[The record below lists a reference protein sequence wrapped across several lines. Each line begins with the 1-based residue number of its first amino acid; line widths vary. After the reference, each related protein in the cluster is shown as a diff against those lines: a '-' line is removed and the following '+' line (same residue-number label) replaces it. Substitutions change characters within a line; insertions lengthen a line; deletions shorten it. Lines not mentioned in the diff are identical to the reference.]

1 MFFENKKKVTF
12 FFFVAFLL
20 IFLFP
25 FIVVT
30 EFDDFQVVTSKVT
43 GNKLVQKK
51 TGYDV
56 GFIII
61 LQLLFFVT
69 LIIWLYAKN
78 KIAFFVSV
86 VTSFFNILFLPW
98 MFIVLT
104 FNINIDP
111 PYTEHDAGIGFY
123 LLVLLNFALFFVSI
137 WYFIKIPT
145 KKKESDLLIDDIN

>member
-1 MFFENKKKVTF
+1 MFFENKKKVTIF
-12 FFFVAFLL
+12 FFLAFLL

-43 GNKLVQKK
+43 GNKLVEKK
-51 TGYDV
+51 TGYEV

-86 VTSFFNILFLPW
+86 LTSFFNILFLPW

-123 LLVLLNFALFFVSI
+123 LLVILNFALFFVSI
-137 WYFIKIPT
+137 WYFIKCPR
-145 KKKESDLLIDDIN
+145 KKVTSSVLLDDVS